1 MSLQLSCELT
11 LLTAACKSDA
21 AFVAAHERLHRE
33 IDWQRFGLLARS
45 HKLGALAATR
55 IKRASLATV
64 PDSISEMFEAYR
76 RDIVTR
82 NLAQE
87 VGTVQVIQL
96 LTAAGIRVLAF
107 KGVAAARLLHGDV
120 HSQRVSSDIDILIA
134 PEDLQPAEAALAAA
148 GYRKDWPAYEVAPR
162 AQPTLM
168 RLAHAFTW
176 ISPDMGLAFE
186 LHHRLTHNPYWFDV
200 RFDRLWE
207 TSEEVSLQV
216 GTIRTLGPADMAAY
230 MCCHAVDHGY
240 FVLKWID
247 DAAKAVS
254 RAEQKTSVENWL
266 PAELNAVA
274 AVDFAKQLIGAL
286 DADSQSEP
294 QSGQNEPESHT
305 VLDRAISRI
314 EAADF
319 GDDTRRL
326 ADFPRE
332 IAEALRRTAMGGSW
346 KAAWH
351 DIFQVL
357 ADPRDARALGL
368 GLAWQPLYAVL
379 GLPFSAWR
387 YLSRS

>member
-1 MSLQLSCELT
+1 MPVHLSCELN
-11 LLTAACKSDA
+11 LLMAACESDA
-21 AFVAAHERLHRE
+21 AFVAVHDRLRDQ
-33 IDWQRFGLLARS
+33 IDWQRFGSLARS

-55 IKRASLATV
+55 VARAGLTMV
-64 PDSISEMFEAYR
+64 PEDTMAMLDSYR

-96 LTAAGIRVLAF
+96 LAAAGIRVLAF
-107 KGVAAARLLHGDV
+107 KGVAAGRLLHGDV
-120 HSQRVSSDIDILIA
+120 HNQRVSSDIDILVA
-134 PEDLQPAEAALAAA
+134 AEDMASAEAALAAA
-148 GYRKDWPAYEVAPR
+148 GYRKDWPGFEVGSR

-168 RLAHAFTW
+168 YLAHAFTW
-176 ISPDMGLAFE
+176 ISPDMGLAVE
-186 LHHRLTHNPYWFDV
+186 LHHRLTHNPHWFDV

-207 TSEEVSLQV
+207 ASEEVALQL
-216 GTIRTLGPADMAAY
+216 GPIRTLGPADLAAY
-230 MCCHAVDHGY
+230 MCCHAVDHSY

-247 DAAKAVS
+247 DAAKAVN
-254 RAEQKTSVENWL
+254 RAEQMISGADWL
-266 PAELNAVA
+266 PSELRAVTAVDHTRELVGALYTGIQGETGMPRQERRLNAGV
-274 AVDFAKQLIGAL
+274 
-286 DADSQSEP
+286 
-294 QSGQNEPESHT
+294 T
-305 VLDRAISRI
+305 RAIARI
-314 EAADF
+314 EQADF

-326 ADFPRE
+326 ADLPRE
-332 IAEALRRTAMGGSW
+332 IAGVVRRAVLGGSL

-387 YLSRS
+387 YLTRP